1 MDEERIINIINQRV
15 EIENGKKTISFEK
28 LDDIFS
34 KKLSDEEINNLYSL
48 LEKEH
53 IEIITGVDESSE
65 FSALED
71 NSIQITDSTKEYLNE
86 IGKIKL
92 LSPEEEFVLFKKA
105 EKGDEKAKK
114 KLIESNLR
122 LVVSIA
128 KKYARGNL
136 SFLDLIQEGNIG
148 LMKAVEK
155 FDVSK
160 GYKFSTYATW
170 WIRQTITRS
179 IVDKTKIIRLPV
191 HYSELINK
199 YKRYNKLYEQKYNKE
214 PSKAE
219 IASYLNITV
228 DQVEDI
234 IKHTMDVISLDKKLG
249 DDESCTI
256 SELIPDENAFIEG
269 NVEDK
274 MLSKNFEDLL
284 KEVVY
289 KKENDRRDEVI
300 ISLELRNKSDLETLF
315 GIKGLITNVYGYNY
329 PKKIK
334 ERYPYI
340 NFENGP
346 EKYVVFDEVK
356 KEEYEFKNLEDLLS
370 YDDLVISVYGY
381 NDLSE
386 SFKANYPNVIFK
398 QSDEKKVY
406 VDHKRKLEI
415 ILVSRIN
422 EEKTLQELG
431 NIFGI
436 TRERIRQIYGR
447 MLKQLEEK
455 IKRGKTMI
463 EKDVYKKEKLRKEIT
478 ECLQETEKIVNKY
491 GVRLTLKEITASK
504 ILESRYFDLKNRI
517 GSIYGKISRIKHSC
531 EMKLS
536 KKKDVTKEELLIIFN
551 NIKEELKDDKD
562 YFYKIEKRI
571 SKLKE
576 SRTDSGEL
584 KELFALESS
593 YRKKI
598 SSIDQKILDLLISSI
613 SLLPD
618 KYIINIDNLDKYVY
632 VPIYFIMGEKER
644 EITPYSKIL
653 SSLDDEEIIRLEDLR
668 IKISHMYNKQ
678 SYEDIEKVIKE
689 QPLIKEDEQIMRI
702 IKKIKDTGFSISEFT
717 KLKAYINIDD
727 GQKYGETISKNR

>member
-86 IGKIKL
+86 IGKINL

-517 GSIYGKISRIKHSC
+517 GSIYGKISRIRHSC

-644 EITPYSKIL
+644 EIMPYSKIL

-717 KLKAYINIDD
+717 KLKAYINIDN

>member
-386 SFKANYPNVIFK
+386 SFKANYPNVIFN

-517 GSIYGKISRIKHSC
+517 GSIYGKISRIRHSC

-598 SSIDQKILDLLISSI
+598 SSIDQKVLDLLISSI

-618 KYIINIDNLDKYVY
+618 KYIINIDDLDKYVY
-632 VPIYFIMGEKER
+632 VPIYFIMSENER
-644 EITPYSKIL
+644 KITPYSKIL
-653 SSLDDEEIIRLEDLR
+653 SFLDDEEIIRLEDLR

>member
-1 MDEERIINIINQRV
+1 MDEERIINIINQRI

-517 GSIYGKISRIKHSC
+517 GSIYGKISRIRHSC

-551 NIKEELKDDKD
+551 KIKEESKEDKD

-644 EITPYSKIL
+644 EIMPYSKIL

>member
-1 MDEERIINIINQRV
+1 MDEERIINIINQRI

-517 GSIYGKISRIKHSC
+517 GSIYGKISRIRHSC

-551 NIKEELKDDKD
+551 KIKEESKEDKD

-584 KELFALESS
+584 KELFDLESS

-618 KYIINIDNLDKYVY
+618 KYIINIENLDKYVY

-644 EITPYSKIL
+644 EIMPYSKIL

>member
-315 GIKGLITNVYGYNY
+315 VIKGLITNVYGYNY

-517 GSIYGKISRIKHSC
+517 GSIYGKISRIRHSC

-551 NIKEELKDDKD
+551 KIKEESKEDKD

-598 SSIDQKILDLLISSI
+598 SSIDQKVLDLLISSI

-618 KYIINIDNLDKYVY
+618 KYIINIDDLDKYVY
-632 VPIYFIMGEKER
+632 VPIYFIMSENER
-644 EITPYSKIL
+644 KITPYSKIL
-653 SSLDDEEIIRLEDLR
+653 SFLDDEEIIRLEDLR

>member
-1 MDEERIINIINQRV
+1 MDEEKIINIINQRV
-15 EIENGKKTISFEK
+15 KIEDGKKTISLEK
-28 LDDIFS
+28 LDDIFA
-34 KKLSDEEINNLYSL
+34 KKLSDDEINNLYSL

-53 IEIITGVDESSE
+53 IEIKTGVDESTE

-71 NSIQITDSTKEYLNE
+71 NSIQITDGTREYLNE

-128 KKYARGNL
+128 KKYVRGNL

-199 YKRYNKLYEQKYNKE
+199 YKKYNKLYEQKYNKE

-228 DQVEDI
+228 DQVEDM
-234 IKHTMDVISLDKKLG
+234 IKHTMDVTSLDKKLG

-269 NVEDK
+269 NVEDR

-284 KEVVY
+284 KEVAY

-300 ISLELRNKSDLETLF
+300 ISLELKNKSDLETLF
-315 GIKGLITNVYGYNY
+315 GIKGLITDVYGYNY
-329 PKKIK
+329 PKKTK

-356 KEEYEFKNLEDLLS
+356 KEEYEFKNLEKLLS

-386 SFKANYPNVIFK
+386 SFKANYPNVTFK
-398 QSDEKKVY
+398 QSDVKKVY

-463 EKDVYKKEKLRKEIT
+463 EKDVYKKEKLRKEIS
-478 ECLQETEKIVNKY
+478 ECLEETEKIVNKY

-517 GSIYGKISRIKHSC
+517 RSIYGKISKIRHSC

-551 NIKEELKDDKD
+551 NIKEESKDDKD

-576 SRTDSGEL
+576 SKTDSGEL

-598 SSIDQKILDLLISSI
+598 SSIDQKVLDLLISSI

-618 KYIINIDNLDKYVY
+618 KYIINIDDLDKYVY
-632 VPIYFIMGEKER
+632 VPIYFIMGENER
-644 EITPYSKIL
+644 EIMPYSKIL

-668 IKISHMYNKQ
+668 IKISHIYNNQ

-717 KLKAYINIDD
+717 KLKSYINIDD
-727 GQKYGETISKNR
+727 VQKYDETTSKTR

>member
-517 GSIYGKISRIKHSC
+517 GSIYGKISRIRHSC

-598 SSIDQKILDLLISSI
+598 SSIDQKVLDLLISSI

-618 KYIINIDNLDKYVY
+618 KYIINIDDLDKYVY
-632 VPIYFIMGEKER
+632 VPIYFIMSENER
-644 EITPYSKIL
+644 KITPYSKIL

>member
-179 IVDKTKIIRLPV
+179 IADKTKIIRLPV

-517 GSIYGKISRIKHSC
+517 GSIYGKISRIRHSC

-584 KELFALESS
+584 KKLFALESS

-644 EITPYSKIL
+644 EIMPYSKIL

-717 KLKAYINIDD
+717 KLKAYINIDN

>member
-34 KKLSDEEINNLYSL
+34 KKLSDDEINNLYSL

-199 YKRYNKLYEQKYNKE
+199 YKKYNKLYEQKYNKE

-315 GIKGLITNVYGYNY
+315 GINGLITNVYGYNY

-356 KEEYEFKNLEDLLS
+356 KEEYELKNLEDLLS

-398 QSDEKKVY
+398 QSDVKKVY

-478 ECLQETEKIVNKY
+478 ECLEETEKIVNKY

-517 GSIYGKISRIKHSC
+517 GSIYGKISRIRHSC

-536 KKKDVTKEELLIIFN
+536 KKKDVTKEELLTIFN

-598 SSIDQKILDLLISSI
+598 SSIDQKVLDLLISSI

-618 KYIINIDNLDKYVY
+618 KYIINIDDLDKYVY

-644 EITPYSKIL
+644 EIMPYSKIL
-653 SSLDDEEIIRLEDLR
+653 NSLDDEEIIRLEDLR

>member
-34 KKLSDEEINNLYSL
+34 KKLSDDEINNLYSL

-199 YKRYNKLYEQKYNKE
+199 YKKYNKLYEQKYNKE

-356 KEEYEFKNLEDLLS
+356 KEEYELKNLEDLLS

-398 QSDEKKVY
+398 QSDVKKVY

-478 ECLQETEKIVNKY
+478 ECLEETEKIVNKY

-517 GSIYGKISRIKHSC
+517 GSIYGKISRIRHSC

-536 KKKDVTKEELLIIFN
+536 KKKDVTKEELLTIFN
-551 NIKEELKDDKD
+551 NIKEESKDDKD

-571 SKLKE
+571 NKLKE

-598 SSIDQKILDLLISSI
+598 SSIDQKVLDLLISSI

-618 KYIINIDNLDKYVY
+618 KYIINIDDLDKYVY

-644 EITPYSKIL
+644 KIMPYSKIL
-653 SSLDDEEIIRLEDLR
+653 NSLDNEEIIRLEDLR

>member
-517 GSIYGKISRIKHSC
+517 GSIYGKISRIRHSC

-551 NIKEELKDDKD
+551 NIKEESKEDKD

-727 GQKYGETISKNR
+727 GQKYGETIGKNR

>member
-179 IVDKTKIIRLPV
+179 IADKTKIIRLPV

-370 YDDLVISVYGY
+370 YDDLVISVYG
-381 NDLSE
+381 
-386 SFKANYPNVIFK
+386 
-398 QSDEKKVY
+398 
-406 VDHKRKLEI
+406 
-415 ILVSRIN
+415 
-422 EEKTLQELG
+422 
-431 NIFGI
+431 
-436 TRERIRQIYGR
+436 
-447 MLKQLEEK
+447 
-455 IKRGKTMI
+455 
-463 EKDVYKKEKLRKEIT
+463 
-478 ECLQETEKIVNKY
+478 
-491 GVRLTLKEITASK
+491 
-504 ILESRYFDLKNRI
+504 
-517 GSIYGKISRIKHSC
+517 
-531 EMKLS
+531 
-536 KKKDVTKEELLIIFN
+536 
-551 NIKEELKDDKD
+551 
-562 YFYKIEKRI
+562 
-571 SKLKE
+571 
-576 SRTDSGEL
+576 
-584 KELFALESS
+584 
-593 YRKKI
+593 
-598 SSIDQKILDLLISSI
+598 
-613 SLLPD
+613 
-618 KYIINIDNLDKYVY
+618 
-632 VPIYFIMGEKER
+632 
-644 EITPYSKIL
+644 
-653 SSLDDEEIIRLEDLR
+653 
-668 IKISHMYNKQ
+668 
-678 SYEDIEKVIKE
+678 
-689 QPLIKEDEQIMRI
+689 
-702 IKKIKDTGFSISEFT
+702 
-717 KLKAYINIDD
+717 
-727 GQKYGETISKNR
+727 

>member
-179 IVDKTKIIRLPV
+179 IADKTKIIRLPV

-517 GSIYGKISRIKHSC
+517 GSIYGKISRIRHSC

-576 SRTDSGEL
+576 SKTDSGEL

-644 EITPYSKIL
+644 EIMPYSKIL

>member
-155 FDVSK
+155 FDVLK

-517 GSIYGKISRIKHSC
+517 GSIYGKISRIRHSC

-598 SSIDQKILDLLISSI
+598 SSIDQKVLDLLISSI

-618 KYIINIDNLDKYVY
+618 KYIINIDDLDKYVY
-632 VPIYFIMGEKER
+632 VPIYFIMSENER
-644 EITPYSKIL
+644 KITPYSKIL
-653 SSLDDEEIIRLEDLR
+653 SFLDDEEIIRLEDLR

>member
-179 IVDKTKIIRLPV
+179 IADKTKIIRLPV

-214 PSKAE
+214 PSKSE

-517 GSIYGKISRIKHSC
+517 GSIYGKISRIRHSC

-551 NIKEELKDDKD
+551 NIKEESKDDKE

-632 VPIYFIMGEKER
+632 VPIYFIMSENER
-644 EITPYSKIL
+644 KIMPYSKIL

>member
-517 GSIYGKISRIKHSC
+517 GSIYGKISRIRHSC

-598 SSIDQKILDLLISSI
+598 SSIDQKVLDLLISSI

-618 KYIINIDNLDKYVY
+618 KYIINIDDLDKYVY
-632 VPIYFIMGEKER
+632 VPIYFIMSENER
-644 EITPYSKIL
+644 KITPYSKIL
-653 SSLDDEEIIRLEDLR
+653 SFLDDEEIIRLEDLR

>member
-34 KKLSDEEINNLYSL
+34 KKLSDEEINNLYNL

-65 FSALED
+65 FSTLED

-179 IVDKTKIIRLPV
+179 IADKTKIIRLPV

-214 PSKAE
+214 PSKSE

-504 ILESRYFDLKNRI
+504 ILESRYFNLKNRI
-517 GSIYGKISRIKHSC
+517 GSIYGKISRIRHSC

-598 SSIDQKILDLLISSI
+598 SSIDQKVLDLLISSI

-618 KYIINIDNLDKYVY
+618 KYIINIDDLDKYVY

-644 EITPYSKIL
+644 EIMPYSKIL
-653 SSLDDEEIIRLEDLR
+653 NSLDDEEIIRLEDLR

>member
-179 IVDKTKIIRLPV
+179 IADKTKIIRLPV

-517 GSIYGKISRIKHSC
+517 GSIYGKISRIRHSC

-644 EITPYSKIL
+644 KIMPYSKIL

-717 KLKAYINIDD
+717 KLKAYINIDN

>member
-34 KKLSDEEINNLYSL
+34 KKLSDDEINNLYSL

-65 FSALED
+65 FSAFED

-199 YKRYNKLYEQKYNKE
+199 YKKYNKLYEQKYNKE

-356 KEEYEFKNLEDLLS
+356 KEEYELKNLEDLLS

-398 QSDEKKVY
+398 QSDVKKVY

-517 GSIYGKISRIKHSC
+517 GSIYGKISRIRHSC

-644 EITPYSKIL
+644 EIMPYSKIL

>member
-517 GSIYGKISRIKHSC
+517 GSIYGKISRIRHSC

-551 NIKEELKDDKD
+551 KIKEESKEDKD

>member
-517 GSIYGKISRIKHSC
+517 GSIYGKISRIRHSC

>member
-517 GSIYGKISRIKHSC
+517 GSIYGKISRIRHSC

-551 NIKEELKDDKD
+551 KIKEESKEDKD

-632 VPIYFIMGEKER
+632 VPIYFIMSENER
-644 EITPYSKIL
+644 KITPYSKIL
-653 SSLDDEEIIRLEDLR
+653 SFLDDEEIIRLEDLR

>member
-618 KYIINIDNLDKYVY
+618 KYIINIDDLDKYVY
-632 VPIYFIMGEKER
+632 VPIYFIMSENER
-644 EITPYSKIL
+644 KITPYSKIL
-653 SSLDDEEIIRLEDLR
+653 SFLDDEEIIRLEDLR

>member
-1 MDEERIINIINQRV
+1 MDEEKIINIINQRV
-15 EIENGKKTISFEK
+15 KIEDGKKTISLEK
-28 LDDIFS
+28 LDDIFA
-34 KKLSDEEINNLYSL
+34 KKLSDDEINNLDSW

-53 IEIITGVDESSE
+53 IEIKTGVDESSE
-65 FSALED
+65 FSTLED

-128 KKYARGNL
+128 KKYVRGNL

-199 YKRYNKLYEQKYNKE
+199 YKKYNKLYEQKYNKE

-228 DQVEDI
+228 DQVENM
-234 IKHTMDVISLDKKLG
+234 IKHTMDVTSLDKKLG

-256 SELIPDENAFIEG
+256 GELIPDENAFIEG
-269 NVEDK
+269 NVEDR

-284 KEVVY
+284 KEVAY

-300 ISLELRNKSDLETLF
+300 ISLELKNKSDLETLF
-315 GIKGLITNVYGYNY
+315 GIKGLITDVYGYNY
-329 PKKIK
+329 PKKTK

-356 KEEYEFKNLEDLLS
+356 KEEYEFKNLEKLLS

-398 QSDEKKVY
+398 QSDVKKVY

-431 NIFGI
+431 KIFGI

-478 ECLQETEKIVNKY
+478 ECLEETEKIVNKY

-517 GSIYGKISRIKHSC
+517 RSIYGKISKIRHSC

-536 KKKDVTKEELLIIFN
+536 KKKDVTKEELFIIFN
-551 NIKEELKDDKD
+551 NIKEESKDDKD

-576 SRTDSGEL
+576 SKTDSGEL
-584 KELFALESS
+584 KELFALENS

-598 SSIDQKILDLLISSI
+598 SSIDQKVLDLLISSI

-618 KYIINIDNLDKYVY
+618 KYIVNIDDLDKYVY

-644 EITPYSKIL
+644 EIMPYSKIL
-653 SSLDDEEIIRLEDLR
+653 NSLDDEEIIRLEDLR
-668 IKISHMYNKQ
+668 IKISHIYNNQ

-689 QPLIKEDEQIMRI
+689 QPLIKEDEQMMRI
-702 IKKIKDTGFSISEFT
+702 IKKIKNASFSISEFT
-717 KLKAYINIDD
+717 KLKSYINIDD
-727 GQKYGETISKNR
+727 GQKSDETISKTR

>member
-179 IVDKTKIIRLPV
+179 IADKTKIIRLPV

-386 SFKANYPNVIFK
+386 SFKANYPNVIFN

-598 SSIDQKILDLLISSI
+598 SSIDQKVLDLLISSI

-618 KYIINIDNLDKYVY
+618 KYIINIDDLDKYVY
-632 VPIYFIMGEKER
+632 VPIYFIMSENER
-644 EITPYSKIL
+644 KITPYSKIL
-653 SSLDDEEIIRLEDLR
+653 SFLDDEEIIRLEDLR

>member
-219 IASYLNITV
+219 ISSYLNITV

-517 GSIYGKISRIKHSC
+517 GSIYGKISRIRHSC

-598 SSIDQKILDLLISSI
+598 SSIDQKVLDLLISSI

-618 KYIINIDNLDKYVY
+618 KYIINIDDLDKYVY
-632 VPIYFIMGEKER
+632 VPIYFIMSENER
-644 EITPYSKIL
+644 KITPYSKIL
-653 SSLDDEEIIRLEDLR
+653 SFLDDEEIIRLEDLR

>member
-148 LMKAVEK
+148 LMKSVEK

-179 IVDKTKIIRLPV
+179 IADKTKIIRLPV

-386 SFKANYPNVIFK
+386 SFKTNYPNVIFK

-517 GSIYGKISRIKHSC
+517 GSIYGKISRIRHSC

-644 EITPYSKIL
+644 EIMPYSKIL

-689 QPLIKEDEQIMRI
+689 QPLIKEDEQIMTI

-717 KLKAYINIDD
+717 KLKAYINIDN

>member
-179 IVDKTKIIRLPV
+179 IADKTKIIRLPV

-517 GSIYGKISRIKHSC
+517 GSIYGKISRIRHSC

-576 SRTDSGEL
+576 SKTDSGEL

>member
-517 GSIYGKISRIKHSC
+517 GSIYGKISRIRHSC

-584 KELFALESS
+584 KKLFALESS

-644 EITPYSKIL
+644 EIMPYSKIL

-717 KLKAYINIDD
+717 KLKAYINIDN

>member
-179 IVDKTKIIRLPV
+179 IADKTKIIRLPV

-517 GSIYGKISRIKHSC
+517 GSIYGKISRIRHSC

-644 EITPYSKIL
+644 EIMPYSKIL

>member
-504 ILESRYFDLKNRI
+504 ILENRYFDLKNRI
-517 GSIYGKISRIKHSC
+517 GSIYGKISRIIHSC

-644 EITPYSKIL
+644 EIMPYSKIL
-653 SSLDDEEIIRLEDLR
+653 NSLDDEEIIRLEDLR
-668 IKISHMYNKQ
+668 IKISHIYNKQ

>member
-92 LSPEEEFVLFKKA
+92 LSPEEEFILFKKA

-644 EITPYSKIL
+644 EIMPYSKIL

>member
-34 KKLSDEEINNLYSL
+34 KKLSDEEINNLYNL

-179 IVDKTKIIRLPV
+179 IADKTKIIRLPV

-517 GSIYGKISRIKHSC
+517 GSIYGKISRIRHSC

-644 EITPYSKIL
+644 EIMPYSKIL

>member
-504 ILESRYFDLKNRI
+504 ILENRYFDLKNRI
-517 GSIYGKISRIKHSC
+517 GSIYGKISRIIHSC

-644 EITPYSKIL
+644 EIMPYSKIL
-653 SSLDDEEIIRLEDLR
+653 NSLDDEEIIRLEDLR

>member
-356 KEEYEFKNLEDLLS
+356 KEEYEFKKLEDLLS

-517 GSIYGKISRIKHSC
+517 GSIYGKISRIRHSC

>member
-34 KKLSDEEINNLYSL
+34 KKLSDEEINNLYNL

-179 IVDKTKIIRLPV
+179 IADKTKIIRLPV

-386 SFKANYPNVIFK
+386 SFKSKYTNVIFK

-517 GSIYGKISRIKHSC
+517 GSIYGKISRIRHSC

-644 EITPYSKIL
+644 EIMPYSKIL

>member
-517 GSIYGKISRIKHSC
+517 GSIYGKISRIRHSC

-644 EITPYSKIL
+644 EIMPYSKIL

>member
-34 KKLSDEEINNLYSL
+34 KKLSDDEINNLYSL

-199 YKRYNKLYEQKYNKE
+199 YKKYNKLYEQKYNKE

-356 KEEYEFKNLEDLLS
+356 KEEYELKNLEDLLS

-517 GSIYGKISRIKHSC
+517 GSIYGKISRIRHSC

-536 KKKDVTKEELLIIFN
+536 KKKDVTKEELLTIFN
-551 NIKEELKDDKD
+551 NIKEESKDDKD

-571 SKLKE
+571 NKLKE

-598 SSIDQKILDLLISSI
+598 SSIDQKVLDLLISSI

-618 KYIINIDNLDKYVY
+618 KYIINIDDLDKYVY

-644 EITPYSKIL
+644 KIMPYSKIL
-653 SSLDDEEIIRLEDLR
+653 NSLDNEEIIRLEDLR

>member
-517 GSIYGKISRIKHSC
+517 GSIYGKISRIRHSC

-551 NIKEELKDDKD
+551 KIKEESKEDKD

-598 SSIDQKILDLLISSI
+598 SSIDQKVLDLLISSI

-618 KYIINIDNLDKYVY
+618 KYIINIDDLDKYVY
-632 VPIYFIMGEKER
+632 VPIYFIMSENER
-644 EITPYSKIL
+644 KITPYSKIL
-653 SSLDDEEIIRLEDLR
+653 SFLDDEEIIRLEDLR

>member
-34 KKLSDEEINNLYSL
+34 KKLSDDEINNLYSL

-517 GSIYGKISRIKHSC
+517 GSIYGKISRIRHSC

-551 NIKEELKDDKD
+551 NIKEESKEDKD

-598 SSIDQKILDLLISSI
+598 SSIDQKVLDLLISSI

-618 KYIINIDNLDKYVY
+618 KYIINIDDLDKYVY
-632 VPIYFIMGEKER
+632 VPIYFIMSENER
-644 EITPYSKIL
+644 KITPYSKIL
-653 SSLDDEEIIRLEDLR
+653 SFLDDEEIIRLEDLR